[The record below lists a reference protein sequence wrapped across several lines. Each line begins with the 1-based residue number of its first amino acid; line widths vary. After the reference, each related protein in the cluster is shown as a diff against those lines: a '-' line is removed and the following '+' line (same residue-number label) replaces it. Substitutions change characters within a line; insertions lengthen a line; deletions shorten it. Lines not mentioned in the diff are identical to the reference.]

1 MCPVPK
7 ENHANASG
15 SRAELSISSTSEEE
29 QLKALP
35 QHQSLRPEVA
45 HHMSSSLFRTAE
57 SVLVVNTA
65 FHLFFLPVFEWLKL
79 MG

>member
-35 QHQSLRPEVA
+35 RHQSLRPEVA

-57 SVLVVNTA
+57 SAFGCEHCVSLVLSSC
-65 FHLFFLPVFEWLKL
+65 F
-79 MG
+79 